1 MSADY
6 GLEQKGSGKDGAVGL
21 RFWSLKKLE
30 SEVWGRHKLHSKGRW
45 GLISFQLAPIRAGH
59 TPTPP
64 PFQDKEKSL
73 SEQKRYSLIDPA
85 SAPELLRLQ
94 HQLVSTE
101 DALRD
106 ALDQAQQVERL
117 VEALRGCSDRTQ
129 VSTRV
134 CSLRNPS
141 PKREAAPSWGLQSD
155 RRECPNIGSPA

>member
-1 MSADY
+1 MQGTS
-6 GLEQKGSGKDGAVGL
+6 S
-21 RFWSLKKLE
+21 
-30 SEVWGRHKLHSKGRW
+30 
-45 GLISFQLAPIRAGH
+45 PTPAGH

-73 SEQKRYSLIDPA
+73 SEQRRYSLIDPA

-106 ALDQAQQVERL
+106 ALDHAQQVERL

-129 VSTRV
+129 VSTQG
-134 CSLRNPS
+134 CSLGNPS
-141 PKREAAPSWGLQSD
+141 PKREAAPSWGPQSKGVF
-155 RRECPNIGSPA
+155 GSKPGWPHQGKLLRLVVTCGTASWPPTQ